1 MLLGHTADMKTILK
15 DAERLREKLVQH
27 RRYLHQ
33 NAETGFALPKT
44 FAYVEKTLRDLGYT
58 PQRCGRAGLIAFV
71 GEDGAPCTLLRADMD
86 GLPLREQSGEKF
98 ACKTGN
104 MHACGHDLHAAML
117 LGAAELLKGREKR
130 LKGRVKLLFQ
140 SAEEILAGANDCL
153 KNGVLDAP
161 IIERAMTLHVLT
173 ALPLKT
179 GTAVVSA
186 AGNGAPAADFFR
198 ITVQGKGCHGSMPWK
213 GVDALAVGAHILL
226 ALQTLSAREIPVGA
240 GVLTVG
246 RLQAGSAGNAI
257 ADSACIEGSLRAFD
271 EDVRAEIK
279 RRIVEIA
286 RAQSKAFRA
295 RVKTEFLGGCPVLV
309 NDERAAELAYQT
321 AKTVLGDGRVFT
333 AAELGST
340 QEKGG
345 SEDFAYISREVPSV
359 LVALAAGASDKGYA
373 YPLHHPKVRFDEDV
387 LPIGAALYAAFALAA
402 K

>member
-1 MLLGHTADMKTILK
+1 MKTLLK
-15 DAERLREKLVQH
+15 DAETLREKLVQH

-58 PQRCGRAGLIAFV
+58 PQRCGRAGLIALV
-71 GEDGAPCTLLRADMD
+71 GEDNGTPCTLLRADMD
-86 GLPLREQSGEKF
+86 GLPLRERSGEKF

-117 LGAAELLKGREKR
+117 LGAAALLKRREQR
-130 LKGRVKLLFQ
+130 LKGCVKLLFQ
-140 SAEEILAGANDCL
+140 SAEEILEGARDCL

-161 IIERAMTLHVLT
+161 TVQRAMTLHVLT

-179 GTAVVSA
+179 GTAVVSS
-186 AGNGAPAADFFR
+186 AGVSAPAADFFR
-198 ITVQGKGCHGSMPWK
+198 ITVQGKGCHGSTPWK

-226 ALQTLSAREIPVGA
+226 ALQTISAREIPIGA

-246 RLQAGSAGNAI
+246 CLQAGSAGNVI
-257 ADSACIEGSLRAFD
+257 ADSAMIEGSLRAFD
-271 EDVRAEIK
+271 ESVREKLKK
-279 RRIVEIA
+279 RLVEIA
-286 RAQSKAFRA
+286 RAQANAFRA
-295 RVKTEFLGGCPVLV
+295 KATVEFLGGCPVLV
-309 NDERAAELAYQT
+309 NDERTSEFAYQT
-321 AKTVLGDGRVFT
+321 AKTVLGADRVFT
-333 AAELGST
+333 SAELGST

-359 LVALAAGASDKGYA
+359 LVALAAGESDKGYG
-373 YPLHHPKVRFDEDV
+373 YPLHHPKVRFDENV